1 MPPLGRPGGR
11 HDVAPML
18 RSLAAPRAR
27 YGPLRDP
34 RGACLPWGGPA
45 GVMMDVWNNLLQG
58 FIVAGTPINL
68 LWALV
73 GCTIGTAV
81 GVLPGIGPATAVA
94 MLLPITLKVEA
105 TASMIFFA
113 GIYYGAMYG
122 GSTTSIL
129 LNTPGEAGSMVTA
142 LEGNKMAKNG
152 RAGAAL
158 ATAAIG
164 SFVAGTIATVLVTL
178 FAPLVALHAVKL
190 GPPEY
195 FLLMLL
201 AFCTVSAVLGQ
212 STLRGLTALGIGLA
226 MGLVGIDQITAQA
239 RYTGGVPELMDGL
252 EVVLVAVG
260 LFAVAEALYAV
271 LYQGRVVET
280 QNKLSRVHMTREE
293 WRRSWP
299 AWLRATAIGFPFG
312 TIPAGGSEI
321 PTFISY
327 ATEKKIS
334 KHRHEFGGIGAI
346 EGVAGP
352 EAANNAA
359 VTATLIPLLTLGI
372 PTSNTTAILLGAFQN
387 YGIQPGPQLFETN
400 GALVWA
406 LIASLY
412 IGNVMLLV
420 LNLPLVGLW
429 VKLLKIP
436 KPPLYAGI
444 LIFATVGVYGMRQ
457 SAFDLL
463 LLYAIGLLGVV
474 LRRYGFPTAPVVVG
488 MILGPLAEAQMRN
501 ALSIGEGHWGV
512 FVQRPMSL
520 FLLIVVLAVLV
531 LPRAVAWLKR
541 RRG

>member
-1 MPPLGRPGGR
+1 
-11 HDVAPML
+11 
-18 RSLAAPRAR
+18 
-27 YGPLRDP
+27 
-34 RGACLPWGGPA
+34 
-45 GVMMDVWNNLLQG
+45 MDTWNLLLQG
-58 FIVAGTPINL
+58 FATAGTPINL
-68 LWALV
+68 LWALL

-94 MLLPITLKVEA
+94 MLLPITLKVDP

-178 FAPLVALHAVKL
+178 FAPLVAEHAVKL

-195 FLLMLL
+195 FLLMVL
-201 AFCTVSAVLGQ
+201 AFCTVSAVLGK
-212 STLRGLTALGIGLA
+212 STLRGMTSLFIGLA
-226 MGLVGIDQITAQA
+226 MGLVGLDQISGQA
-239 RYTGGVPELMDGL
+239 RYTFDTPELMDGL
-252 EVVLVAVG
+252 EVVLIAVG

-271 LYQGRVVET
+271 LYEGRTVET
-280 QNKLSRVHMTREE
+280 QNTMSKVHMTREE
-293 WRRSWP
+293 WKRSWP

-312 TIPAGGSEI
+312 TVPAGGSEI
-321 PTFISY
+321 PTFLSY
-327 ATEKKIS
+327 ATEKKLS
-334 KHRHEFGGIGAI
+334 KNPEEFGTTGAI

-359 VTATLIPLLTLGI
+359 ITATLIPLLTLGI

-387 YGIQPGPQLFETN
+387 YGINPGPQLFDSN
-400 GALVWA
+400 AALVWA

-457 SAFDLL
+457 SAFDLV
-463 LLYAIGLLGVV
+463 LLYLIGLLGVV
-474 LRRYGFPTAPVVVG
+474 MRRFDFPTAPVVVG

-501 ALSIGEGHWGV
+501 ALSIGEGHWNI
-512 FVQRPMSL
+512 FVQRPGSL
-520 FLLIVVLAVLV
+520 TLLVVIFTVVA
-531 LPRAVAWLKR
+531 LPRLLRLRHKLR
-541 RRG
+541 RAP